1 MTGRTV
7 AVLDLT
13 HGGDIIARSLADA
26 MRVTAVD
33 VYHTLDYGTRRGLES
48 VGISVTSKPP
58 DASDFDL
65 IVAPVHLDSAY
76 PTLCDARASGVPVIT
91 HHAAVYEILN
101 RRLMRYEVVEVTG
114 TTAKTSTARLLA
126 GILSR
131 CGGRTVVSHT
141 SAGVEY
147 WRRGDRGDGGDRGNG
162 DAGDSDP
169 IAIAKFSI
177 APASIIRVVDTIE
190 GGNGSDSDSELDP
203 DHDPAPDV
211 LIFEVSLGGTGLADI
226 GIVTTLSG
234 DYPIANG
241 TGTASAAKMQMIERA
256 KPESTRIL
264 GRGIATYLDTAID
277 TAANTLTFGNGDC
290 GSNGSSNSNCN
301 VYFESVK
308 PERAVIVAGDARI
321 EFDVSGYDI
330 SSYETA
336 ILGAVTAAISIGI
349 DSDCITSFLGDFS
362 GVSGRMRVIEVNGRT
377 ILDNSN
383 SGMTIRSAQSAID
396 HARRLALARNLA
408 CDEAKKIVMIIGIEE
423 YNVCEGLDS
432 DEVIRLIAA
441 NMDFVDEVITV
452 GLDRDSAH
460 RAQGAQGLGPD
471 AEGLDAGMSL
481 AMDMA
486 GEGDLIISCVKC
498 FR

>member
-1 MTGRTV
+1 MTGRTA

-33 VYHTLDYGTRRGLES
+33 VYHTLDYGARRSLES
-48 VGISVTSKPP
+48 IGVSVASEPP

-76 PTLCDARASGVPVIT
+76 PTLCDARASGVRVIT
-91 HHAAVYEILN
+91 HHAAVYEIMN

-131 CGGRTVVSHT
+131 CRGRTVVSHT

-147 WRRGDRGDGGDRGNG
+147 WRRGNRGGSGGSGNG
-162 DAGDSDP
+162 ADGDSDP

-190 GGNGSDSDSELDP
+190 GENGSGSELDP
-203 DHDPAPDV
+203 DHNRDPDV

-256 KPESTRIL
+256 KPESTLIL
-264 GRGIATYLDTAID
+264 GRGIATYLDTA
-277 TAANTLTFGNGDC
+277 ANTLTFGNGDR
-290 GSNGSSNSNCN
+290 GGNSNSNCN

-308 PERAVIVAGDARI
+308 PERAVIVAGDERI

-362 GVSGRMRVIEVNGRT
+362 GVSGRMRVIEVDGRT

-396 HARRLALARNLA
+396 HARRLALTRNLT
-408 CDEAKKIVMIIGIEE
+408 CDEAKTVMIIGVEE

-432 DEVIRLIAA
+432 DEVIELIKAT
-441 NMDFVDEVITV
+441 MDFVDEVITV

-460 RAQGAQGLGPD
+460 RAHRAQGLGPD

-481 AMDMA
+481 AMDMT

>member
-33 VYHTLDYGTRRGLES
+33 VYHTLGYGARRGLES
-48 VGISVTSKPP
+48 IGVSVSSEPP

-76 PTLCDARASGVPVIT
+76 PTLCCARASGVRVIT

-101 RRLMRYEVVEVTG
+101 RRLRRYEVVEVTG

-131 CGGRTVVSHT
+131 CRGRTVVSHT

-147 WRRGDRGDGGDRGNG
+147 WRRGNRGGSGGSGNGGD
-162 DAGDSDP
+162 GDSDP

-177 APASIIRVVDTIE
+177 APASIIRVVDAIE
-190 GGNGSDSDSELDP
+190 GENGSGSELDP
-203 DHDPAPDV
+203 DHNHDPDV

-256 KPESTRIL
+256 KPESTLIL
-264 GRGIATYLDTAID
+264 GRGIATYLDTA
-277 TAANTLTFGNGDC
+277 ANILTFGNG
-290 GSNGSSNSNCN
+290 GNGN

-308 PERAVIVAGDARI
+308 PERAVIVAGDERI
-321 EFDVSGYDI
+321 EFDISGYDI

-349 DSDCITSFLGDFS
+349 DLDCITSFLGDFS
-362 GVSGRMRVIEVNGRT
+362 GVSGRMRVIEVDGRT

-396 HARRLALARNLA
+396 HARRLALTRNLA
-408 CDEAKKIVMIIGIEE
+408 CDEAKIVMIIGVEE

-432 DEVIRLIAA
+432 DEVIGLIAA

-452 GLDRDSAH
+452 GLDGDSAH
-460 RAQGAQGLGPD
+460 RAHRAQGVGPN
-471 AEGLDAGMSL
+471 AAGLDAGMSL
-481 AMDMA
+481 AMDMT